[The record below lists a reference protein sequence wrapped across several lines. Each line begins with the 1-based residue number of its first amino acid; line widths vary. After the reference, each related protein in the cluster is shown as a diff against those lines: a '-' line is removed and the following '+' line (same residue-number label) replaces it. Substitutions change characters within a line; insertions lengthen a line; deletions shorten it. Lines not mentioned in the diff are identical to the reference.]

1 MGGLIYQL
9 KSVRK
14 DKFCIMSFLLPLIV
28 AFILN
33 FIGTIDF
40 STLSEFHFGI
50 VQGDFPTGAI
60 SWLERYGSVTEY
72 KTRDDLIAAVNDPS
86 TNFIGV
92 EADSNDIKT
101 MLSGDEMDLWR
112 QTADTLPALYRD
124 YKNAEEITVT
134 ILERPDPMEG
144 LQNIFI
150 AATLIVA
157 MFMGCTFNAMN
168 IIEEKESGVALVNQI
183 LPMTHSQYIIQKI
196 FVGFVC
202 GGLSAIFTACICFRL
217 SIQSAVFMLTLIIL
231 SAFVAALIGLFIGE
245 FAENLMVGVVYIKI
259 VLIIFIAVPLLSYL
273 LGANGLALI
282 FCNLIPSNATF
293 EGIMSLANGTEQ
305 IITKDILILMA
316 HCLVWF
322 WLYLAISKCKK
333 KNK

>member
-1 MGGLIYQL
+1 MGGLMYQL
-9 KSVRK
+9 KSVWK

-33 FIGTIDF
+33 FVGTIDL

-50 VQGDFPTGAI
+50 VQDNLSAGTI
-60 SWLERYGSVTEY
+60 SWLEGYGSVTEY
-72 KTRDDLIAAVNDPS
+72 KTQEDLIAAVNDPS

-92 EADSNDIKT
+92 EADSNGIKT

-112 QTADTLPALYRD
+112 HTADTLPALYRD
-124 YKNAEEITVT
+124 CKNAEEIMVT
-134 ILERPDPMEG
+134 ILERPDPMDG
-144 LQNIFI
+144 FQNIFI

-157 MFMGCTFNAMN
+157 MFMGCTFNAIN
-168 IIEEKESGVALVNQI
+168 IIEEKENGVALVNQI

-196 FVGFVC
+196 FVGFIC

-217 SIQSAVFMLTLIIL
+217 SIQSAFFMFALIIL

-245 FAENLMVGVVYIKI
+245 FAENLMVGVVYIKV

-273 LGANGLALI
+273 LGADGLALI

-293 EGIMSLANGTEQ
+293 EGIMSLASGTEQ
-305 IITKDILILMA
+305 MITKDILILMA
-316 HCLVWF
+316 HCIVWF
-322 WLYLAISKCKK
+322 LLYLTISKWKK

>member
-1 MGGLIYQL
+1 M
-9 KSVRK
+9 
-14 DKFCIMSFLLPLIV
+14 
-28 AFILN
+28 
-33 FIGTIDF
+33 
-40 STLSEFHFGI
+40 
-50 VQGDFPTGAI
+50 
-60 SWLERYGSVTEY
+60 
-72 KTRDDLIAAVNDPS
+72 IAAVNDPS

-92 EADSNDIKT
+92 EADSNGIKT
-101 MLSGDEMDLWR
+101 MLSGDEMDIWR

-124 YKNAEEITVT
+124 YENAEEITVT

-144 LQNIFI
+144 FQNIFI

-183 LPMTHSQYIIQKI
+183 LPMTHSRYIIQKI

-202 GGLSAIFTACICFRL
+202 GGLSAVFTACICFRL
-217 SIQSAVFMLTLIIL
+217 SIQNALLMLALIIL

-245 FAENLMVGVVYIKI
+245 SAENLMVGVVYIKV

-273 LGANGLALI
+273 LGADGLALV

-293 EGIMSLANGTEQ
+293 EGIMSLAGGTEQ
-305 IITKDILILMA
+305 IITKDILILTA

-322 WLYLAISKCKK
+322 LLYLAIAEWKK

>member
-1 MGGLIYQL
+1 MGGLHYQL
-9 KSVRK
+9 KSIRK

-28 AFILN
+28 AFALN
-33 FIGTIDF
+33 FVGTIDF

-50 VQGDFPTGAI
+50 VQDNLSAQTV
-60 SWLERYGSVTEY
+60 SWLERYGSVSAY
-72 KTRDDLIAAVNDPS
+72 KTHEELVAAVNEPS
-86 TNFIGV
+86 TNLIGV
-92 EADSNDIKT
+92 EAAGNGITT

-112 QTADTLPALYRD
+112 QTADTLPVLYMERES
-124 YKNAEEITVT
+124 AEEIKATV
-134 ILERPDPMEG
+134 LERPDPMEG
-144 LQNIFI
+144 FQNIFI

-168 IIEEKESGVALVNQI
+168 IIEEKESGVALINQI

-217 SIQSAVFMLTLIIL
+217 SIQSAFLMLALIIL

-245 FAENLMVGVVYIKI
+245 FAENLMVGVVYIKV

-273 LGANGLALI
+273 LGADGLALI

-293 EGIMSLANGTEQ
+293 EGIMSLASGTEQ
-305 IITKDILILMA
+305 MITKDILILIA
-316 HCLVWF
+316 HCIVWF
-322 WLYLAISKCKK
+322 LLYLTISKWKK